1 MTVLDLIG
9 MSRPFNS
16 YDTLLFDGVR
26 ASVKVPLLWLYLTE
40 TDQLHLPEAIL
51 ASYARSYESEW
62 EVRENKLYLTKASC
76 RIHKDMIYVDLVELL
91 FPVTRG
97 NSPVNW
103 FDGILTIVT
112 ASEEVSCISWLDTKK
127 VELEFTKG
135 RVISIWRMERELL
148 PHDIKAIDGRQAWLG
163 N

>member
-1 MTVLDLIG
+1 MN
-9 MSRPFNS
+9 RQFNS

-40 TDQLHLPEAIL
+40 TEQLHLPEAIL
-51 ASYARSYESEW
+51 PSYARTYDSEW
-62 EVRENKLYLTKASC
+62 EVRENKLYLTKSSC
-76 RIHKDMIYVDLVELL
+76 RIHKDMIYVDLVDLL

-103 FDGILTIVT
+103 FDGTLTIVT
-112 ASEEVSCISWLDTKK
+112 ASEEVSCISWLATKK
-127 VELEFTKG
+127 VELGFKSG
-135 RVISIWRMERELL
+135 HLLSIWRMERELL
-148 PHDIKAIDGRQAWLG
+148 PNDIKEIEARQAWLG